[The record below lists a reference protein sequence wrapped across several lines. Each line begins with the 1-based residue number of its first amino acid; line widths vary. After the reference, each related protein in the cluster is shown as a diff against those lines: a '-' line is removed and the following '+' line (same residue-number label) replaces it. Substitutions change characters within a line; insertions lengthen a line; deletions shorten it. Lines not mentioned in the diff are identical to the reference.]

1 MAISMTGDIQKR
13 GVLFMFGGSRVL
25 KMVPEVV
32 INMGGNK
39 KLVIG
44 SIHETQENGPTPT
57 TSKFKH
63 PHHKHVVRGH
73 P

>member
-1 MAISMTGDIQKR
+1 MLKSAKNGYFYDRRHSKK

-25 KMVPEVV
+25 KLVPEVV

-44 SIHETQENGPTPT
+44 SIHESRCQSDTLVPPLL
-57 TSKFKH
+57 
-63 PHHKHVVRGH
+63 
-73 P
+73 

>member
-1 MAISMTGDIQKR
+1 MAIFMTGDIQKK

-25 KMVPEVV
+25 KMVPEVI

-44 SIHETQENGPTPT
+44 TIHESRCLSDTLVPPLTLKIS
-57 TSKFKH
+57 TSY
-63 PHHKHVVRGH
+63 VTC
-73 P
+73 